1 MRKIFSWIIF
11 IVGLTVGILLD
22 NHMISKLVSVIVMA
36 SMIVV
41 YIIWGYLSK
50 KSNANPRYYMDGND

>member
-1 MRKIFSWIIF
+1 MGKIFSWIIF

-22 NHMISKLVSVIVMA
+22 NRMISKLVSVIVIA

-50 KSNANPRYYMDGND
+50 KSNK